1 MHYLNKYK
9 FRIIFALIFSAF
21 SSVLAIISP
30 KRLEK
35 LINTIIAGII
45 TGIDMDKVKEI
56 MFALIII
63 YVLSAIFDYLEKY
76 LMVDATNKF
85 AKEHNLKNIDV
96 KIPLGTMTIV
106 TGVSGSGKSTLV
118 NDVFLNAIKQ
128 QLGRVRV
135 KPGAHKK
142 ILGLDNIDKVVEISQ
157 DPIGRTPRSNPLT

>member
-1 MHYLNKYK
+1 MPKHGGGNPNDKPNNFNLAVKKLMHYLNKYK

-30 KRLEK
+30 KRLER

-45 TGIDMDKVKEI
+45 TGIDIDKVKEI

-85 AKEHNLKNIDV
+85 AKELREKISHKINKLPLKYFDTHTSGDILSRVTNDIDTVSQNLNNS
-96 KIPLGTMTIV
+96 LGTF
-106 TGVSGSGKSTLV
+106 VSAITL
-118 NDVFLNAIKQ
+118 
-128 QLGRVRV
+128 
-135 KPGAHKK
+135 
-142 ILGLDNIDKVVEISQ
+142 LGLW
-157 DPIGRTPRSNPLT
+157 L

>member
-1 MHYLNKYK
+1 MPKHGGGNPDDKPNNFNLAVKKLMHYLNKYK

-35 LINTIIAGII
+35 LTNTIIAGIV
-45 TGIDMDKVKEI
+45 TGIDIDKVKEI

-85 AKEHNLKNIDV
+85 AKELRKKN
-96 KIPLGTMTIV
+96 
-106 TGVSGSGKSTLV
+106 KS
-118 NDVFLNAIKQ
+118 
-128 QLGRVRV
+128 
-135 KPGAHKK
+135 
-142 ILGLDNIDKVVEISQ
+142 
-157 DPIGRTPRSNPLT
+157 